1 MSNEKL
7 LINDAISNKSEVIS
21 NNACVCLTCYKL
33 KCKARSAENKFCP
46 ENGPLDWKGRKIN
59 EQRKTAD

>member
-7 LINDAISNKSEVIS
+7 LINDMNSNNSEIIS
-21 NNACVCLTCYKL
+21 NNSCVCLTCYKL

-46 ENGPLDWKGRKIN
+46 EKGEGK
-59 EQRKTAD
+59 